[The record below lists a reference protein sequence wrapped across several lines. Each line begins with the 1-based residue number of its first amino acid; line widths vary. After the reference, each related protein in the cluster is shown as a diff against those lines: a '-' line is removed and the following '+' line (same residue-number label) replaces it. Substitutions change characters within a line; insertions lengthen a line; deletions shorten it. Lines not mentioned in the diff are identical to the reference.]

1 MEQLPYYL
9 PPEQPAWKRNLEGLI
24 PILLIAIIGVV
35 VLGKMTSTFCGLP
48 VMGSVLC
55 NKPQITIAVIG
66 DLQSETPLLERT
78 LDGPNAKSNNIY
90 YVTFDPTILTYAKER
105 LLGKYDLVIVT
116 GDTAKDI
123 TRPIRDGIGTYV
135 ENGGKLIL
143 IKSAATT
150 DPDDP
155 LILGWGA
162 GRLGNVFP
170 VKLSSD
176 SEKTVSDVS
185 LYLVEIDHPIIR
197 SAGYLPEVSLTT
209 KGIDSACHDPK
220 VADVVPWNNGN
231 AIAYL
236 QSSTDRKVTVP
247 AIIEGSSL
255 LGGKILYFAYD
266 PGCTE
271 NLAISSLL
279 YMAGKI

>member
-9 PPEQPAWKRNLEGLI
+9 PPEQPSWKRHAEGLI
-24 PILLIAIIGVV
+24 PILLIAVIGIVV
-35 VLGKMTSTFCGLP
+35 IGKMTSTFCGWP
-48 VMGSVLC
+48 VLGSVLC
-55 NKPQITIAVIG
+55 NKPQVTIAVIG
-66 DLQSETPLLERT
+66 DLNSQTPLFQNT

-90 YVTFDPTILTYAKER
+90 YVTFDPSILTYAKER
-105 LLGKYDLVIVT
+105 LLGKYDLVIVA
-116 GDTAKDI
+116 GDAAKEI

-143 IKSAATT
+143 IKSAGTE

-170 VKLSSD
+170 AKLSSD
-176 SEKTVSDVS
+176 KERSISSVN

-197 SAGYLPEVSLTT
+197 SAGYLPQVSLTS
-209 KGIDSACHDPK
+209 KGLDSKCSSAN

-236 QSSTDRKVTVP
+236 QSGDKKTTAP
-247 AIIEGSSL
+247 AIIEGGSL
-255 LGGKILYFAYD
+255 LGGKVLYFAYD

-271 NLAISSLL
+271 NLAISALL